1 MIDHLKNLARHSSV
15 YTISTFVQRAL
26 GFVMLPIYTNPS
38 YLASRSEY
46 GDLTLVYTFTAFMT
60 IIYLYG
66 MDAAI
71 LRYFFLGKYRRE
83 EVYSTGFWA
92 VLVNA
97 LFLSTVIFLF
107 APQLG
112 EIIFGSLKYQR
123 LIQLTAVILLFDSV
137 GNLPYLVLRAEE
149 KSLHFSAFRIG
160 RFLLELALNIVF
172 VVFLKKGVLGILY
185 ANAIASIANLL
196 AMLPFQKKYLRKI
209 WRWPVLKTLL
219 LFGLPMIPN
228 GVAYL
233 TVEVSD
239 KFLMRFLLNKDLL
252 GLYSANYKFGSILLL
267 VVIAFRNAWQPF
279 FLKLAK
285 EANAR
290 QIYARVLTYFTLFGA
305 LLIVTASFFIEYLL
319 KIPLGA
325 NHHIMNK
332 PYWPGIKIIPIVL
345 TAYLFYGIYVNL
357 TVGVYIQKK
366 TRYMALF
373 TGLAAITNVGSN
385 FYLMPHYGIMGAAV
399 ATLLSYLVMAIT
411 IFVANQKIYYVPYEY
426 GRLAFILFY
435 LTGMLTIFYLFSPT
449 WPLRL
454 LIVALTPVLFYLFH
468 FFKKEEL
475 AFLLQTVKK
484 AGKGQA

>member
-267 VVIAFRNAWQPF
+267 VVIAFRNA
-279 FLKLAK
+279 
-285 EANAR
+285 
-290 QIYARVLTYFTLFGA
+290 
-305 LLIVTASFFIEYLL
+305 
-319 KIPLGA
+319 
-325 NHHIMNK
+325 
-332 PYWPGIKIIPIVL
+332 
-345 TAYLFYGIYVNL
+345 
-357 TVGVYIQKK
+357 
-366 TRYMALF
+366 
-373 TGLAAITNVGSN
+373 
-385 FYLMPHYGIMGAAV
+385 
-399 ATLLSYLVMAIT
+399 
-411 IFVANQKIYYVPYEY
+411 
-426 GRLAFILFY
+426 
-435 LTGMLTIFYLFSPT
+435 
-449 WPLRL
+449 
-454 LIVALTPVLFYLFH
+454 
-468 FFKKEEL
+468 
-475 AFLLQTVKK
+475 
-484 AGKGQA
+484 

>member
-1 MIDHLKNLARHSSV
+1 MIEHLKNLARHSSV

-26 GFVMLPIYTNPS
+26 GLIMLPIYTNPA
-38 YLASRSEY
+38 YLTSRSEY

-71 LRYFFLGKYRRE
+71 LRYFFLGKYKRQQ
-83 EVYSTGFWA
+83 VYSTGFWS

-97 LFLSTVIFLF
+97 LVLSSLIFFF

-112 EIIFGSLKYQR
+112 LLIFGSLKYQR
-123 LIQLTAVILLFDSV
+123 LIQLIAAILFFDSV

-160 RFLLELALNIVF
+160 RFLLELVLNIVF
-172 VVFLKKGVLGILY
+172 VVLLKKGVPGILY
-185 ANAIASIANLL
+185 ANVLASIVNLL
-196 AMLPFQKKYLRKI
+196 FLLPFQKKYLRPF
-209 WRWPVLKTLL
+209 WNADVLKTLL

-279 FLKLAK
+279 FLKIVQEPNAK
-285 EANAR
+285 
-290 QIYARVLTYFTLFGA
+290 QIYARVLTYFTLIGTM
-305 LLIVTASFFIEYLL
+305 LVVVASYFLEYFL

-325 NHHIMNK
+325 GHHIMNA
-332 PYWPGIKIIPIVL
+332 PYWEGMEIIPIVL
-345 TAYLFYGIYVNL
+345 SAYLLYGIYVNL
-357 TVGVYIQKK
+357 TVGIYIKKK
-366 TRYMALF
+366 TQYMALF
-373 TGLAAITNVGSN
+373 TGLAALTNVASN
-385 FYLMPHYGIMGAAV
+385 FYLMPHFGIMGAAV
-399 ATLLSYLVMAIT
+399 ATLLSYLIMAIT
-411 IFVANQKIYYVPYEY
+411 IFIANQKIYFVPYEY
-426 GRLAFILFY
+426 GRVGGILIY
-435 LTGMLTIFYLFSPT
+435 LVVMLTLLYGLSPNWIVRLLLVLVSPLYFYLFRF
-449 WPLRL
+449 LR
-454 LIVALTPVLFYLFH
+454 
-468 FFKKEEL
+468 KEEWRYL
-475 AFLLQTVKK
+475 RQLPALLKK
-484 AGKGQA
+484 GNS